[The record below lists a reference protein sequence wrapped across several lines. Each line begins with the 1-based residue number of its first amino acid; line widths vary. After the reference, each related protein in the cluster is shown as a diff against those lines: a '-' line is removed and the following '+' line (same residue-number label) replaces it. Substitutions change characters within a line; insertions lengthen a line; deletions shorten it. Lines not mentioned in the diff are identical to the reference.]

1 MSTRRAGAQTKSAKI
16 AADLRREIRARQYAI
31 GDPIP
36 SLKSL
41 AQRFG
46 VAEGTVLAA
55 VQELQRDGLVESA
68 SGSGTY
74 VRQLEP
80 NTSDACDC
88 HELAELRAELDEVKQ
103 RLDAIERGH
112 VAAVDS

>member
-16 AADLRREIRARQYAI
+16 AADLRQEIRGGAYAI

-36 SLKSL
+36 SLKALS
-41 AQRFG
+41 QRFG
-46 VAEGTVLAA
+46 AAEGTVLTA

-80 NTSDACDC
+80 NAVDTCEC
-88 HELAELRAELDEVKQ
+88 HELSELRSELEAIKV
-103 RLDAIERGH
+103 RLDAIERGR
-112 VAAVDS
+112 VDTADS